1 MYLINDNG
9 NERIASEWDFESTS
23 IDLTPKEHQE
33 LVGLFE
39 GTKQTA
45 APVLWVKCT
54 KMYEKLL
61 NEDAMLHLTPDEWN
75 QLRNFMC
82 WRKKDKPAAFR
93 KCGAS
98 ILAKLEANPPKLKSC
113 YTVVKD
119 LDGKDDELPS
129 TDR

>member
-33 LVGLFE
+33 LVGLF
-39 GTKQTA
+39 GATKQTD
-45 APVLWVKCT
+45 APVLWKKCGE
-54 KMYEKLL
+54 MYEKLL
-61 NEDAMLHLTPDEWN
+61 NEGELLHLTPDEWSE
-75 QLRNFMC
+75 LCDFMG
-82 WRKKDKPAAFR
+82 WRKQHKPAAFR

-113 YTVVKD
+113 YTLVKD
-119 LDGKDDELPS
+119 LNRKDDELPS

>member
-33 LVGLFE
+33 LVGLF
-39 GTKQTA
+39 GCTKQTD
-45 APVLWVKCT
+45 APVLWVKCE

>member
-9 NERIASEWDFESTS
+9 NERIAYEWDFDSTS

-33 LVGLFE
+33 LVDLF
-39 GTKQTA
+39 GCTKQTA
-45 APVLWVKCT
+45 APVQWKKCV

-61 NEDAMLHLTPDEWN
+61 NEGVMLHLTPDEWN
-75 QLRNFMC
+75 ELCNFMF
-82 WRKKDKPAAFR
+82 WRKKDKPAAFK

-113 YTVVKD
+113 YTLVKD
-119 LDGKDDELPS
+119 LNKNDDELS
-129 TDR
+129 ATER

>member
-23 IDLTPKEHQE
+23 IDITPKEHQE
-33 LVGLFE
+33 LVGLF
-39 GTKQTA
+39 GCTKQTA
-45 APVLWVKCT
+45 APVLWIKCA

-61 NEDAMLHLTPDEWN
+61 NEGELLHLTPDEWN